1 VEDLLTKK
9 RKKEIVEPRQ
19 IIVYLLR
26 ELLNMSYPYIGE
38 KIGRDHTTAIH
49 AYEKINQEINKNSA
63 LYQKIL
69 LIKESIYKE

>member
-1 VEDLLTKK
+1 
-9 RKKEIVEPRQ
+9 
-19 IIVYLLR
+19 
-26 ELLNMSYPYIGE
+26 MSYPYIGE

>member
-1 VEDLLTKK
+1 LEDLLTKK